1 MRIVPKQ
8 HYSKKW
14 TGSVHNH
21 WYWLYLWI
29 LLADSPGRTS
39 CHAIV
44 GLTLELSPTS
54 APSARRNLPAAI
66 TCPNTSKSIAFHEA
80 AGQRALHTDPTQ
92 PPAMERERDRKT
104 ERTNERKKERQIHLW
119 YCDNLLREAR
129 MNWRRVCSETVTWLV
144 GLTDVVSFVDCIF
157 VAFMIVFY
165 VSRTNLFATCNVQS
179 IFVVLWGM
187 NCWCI
192 CQSSTFLV

>member
-1 MRIVPKQ
+1 MHIAPKEL
-8 HYSKKW
+8 HRKKKKKNAKNESDQC
-14 TGSVHNH
+14 TTIDI
-21 WYWLYLWI
+21 WLYLWI

-39 CHAIV
+39 CHGIV

-92 PPAMERERDRKT
+92 PPTMERDRDRNGRTKERER
-104 ERTNERKKERQIHLW
+104 EGQNNLW

-129 MNWRRVCSETVTWLV
+129 MN
-144 GLTDVVSFVDCIF
+144 
-157 VAFMIVFY
+157 
-165 VSRTNLFATCNVQS
+165 
-179 IFVVLWGM
+179 
-187 NCWCI
+187 
-192 CQSSTFLV
+192 

>member
-1 MRIVPKQ
+1 MNRLSAQPLI
-8 HYSKKW
+8 
-14 TGSVHNH
+14 
-21 WYWLYLWI
+21 WLYLWI

-39 CHAIV
+39 CHGIV

-92 PPAMERERDRKT
+92 PPAMERDRDRNG
-104 ERTNERKKERQIHLW
+104 RTKEREREGQNNLW

-157 VAFMIVFY
+157 VVFMIVFY
-165 VSRTNLFATCNVQS
+165 VPRTNFFATCNVQS
-179 IFVVLWGM
+179 IFCCTLRYELLMYLPVINIPCSVSW
-187 NCWCI
+187 
-192 CQSSTFLV
+192 

>member
-1 MRIVPKQ
+1 MNDYEEQHRVNVDFRTTVTEAFRPSSFFRHGHKSKYQRKPKAKLAQ
-8 HYSKKW
+8 SFSQCILLQRSFTEKKKMLKMNRL
-14 TGSVHNH
+14 SAQPLI
-21 WYWLYLWI
+21 WLYLWI

-39 CHAIV
+39 CHGIV

-92 PPAMERERDRKT
+92 PPAMERDRDRNG
-104 ERTNERKKERQIHLW
+104 RTKEREREGQNNLW

-129 MNWRRVCSETVTWLV
+129 MN
-144 GLTDVVSFVDCIF
+144 
-157 VAFMIVFY
+157 
-165 VSRTNLFATCNVQS
+165 
-179 IFVVLWGM
+179 
-187 NCWCI
+187 
-192 CQSSTFLV
+192 

>member
-1 MRIVPKQ
+1 MYFLQCVLFQSSFTVKNELDQCTTIDI
-8 HYSKKW
+8 
-14 TGSVHNH
+14 
-21 WYWLYLWI
+21 WLYLWI

-39 CHAIV
+39 CHGIV

-104 ERTNERKKERQIHLW
+104 ERTNERKKERK
-119 YCDNLLREAR
+119 
-129 MNWRRVCSETVTWLV
+129 
-144 GLTDVVSFVDCIF
+144 TDS
-157 VAFMIVFY
+157 
-165 VSRTNLFATCNVQS
+165 
-179 IFVVLWGM
+179 FVVL
-187 NCWCI
+187 
-192 CQSSTFLV
+192 